1 MQQRVVSHIRHNLAN
16 LDAIE
21 DPDRRT
27 TPLLLTERELD
38 ASKRSLMTT
47 DESTDDH

>member
-1 MQQRVVSHIRHNLAN
+1 MQQRVVSHIRHKLAN
-16 LDAIE
+16 LDAIA